1 MQQSHDLPRRGQLVV
16 IADEV
21 SALGFRL
28 SGIRVVVPSAD
39 GIDAAFDAALADAA
53 LVLVTAGLARRLP
66 ARSLA
71 QAGAAVVPAV
81 VIVADLRDEHP
92 MPDTGARVRAQLA
105 AGT

>member
-1 MQQSHDLPRRGQLVV
+1 MRQSHDLPLRGRLIV

-21 SALGFRL
+21 SALGYRL
-28 SGIRVVVPSAD
+28 SGIRVVVPSDD
-39 GIDAAFDAALADAA
+39 GVEAAFDEVLGDAA
-53 LVLVTAGLARRLP
+53 VVLVTSGLAKRLP
-66 ARSLA
+66 ARRLA
-71 QAGAAVVPAV
+71 QASAAVVPAV